1 MKGRIIT
8 DIGQVSVDTDVIA
21 KYAGMAAVECFG
33 VVGMAMISVKDG
45 LVKLLKRESM
55 TKGVGVTVNED
66 NQSTIDFHIITVY
79 GINIATIA
87 DNLMNNVKY
96 KVEAFTGM
104 KVEKINIY
112 VEGVRV
118 ID

>member
-8 DIGQVSVDTDVIA
+8 DIGQISVDTDVIA

-33 VVGMAMISVKDG
+33 VVGMAMISARDG
-45 LVKLLKRESM
+45 LMKLLKRESM
-55 TKGVGVTVNED
+55 TKGVGVSVSDD
-66 NQSTIDFHIITVY
+66 NQIVLDFHIITVY
-79 GINIATIA
+79 GINITTIA

-96 KVEAFTGM
+96 KVEEFTGM
-104 KVEKINIY
+104 KVDKINIY